1 MPLERS
7 LFYVNIREQQRT
19 VAFHV
24 IVFAMAPVEG
34 LLEGNSFIVRGEV
47 TSGEATNKST
57 CCWEEKN
64 TDVKM
69 ISYLRGM

>member
-1 MPLERS
+1 
-7 LFYVNIREQQRT
+7 
-19 VAFHV
+19 
-24 IVFAMAPVEG
+24 MAPVEG
-34 LLEGNSFIVRGEV
+34 LLEGNSFVVRGEV
-47 TSGEATNKST
+47 TSCEATNKST